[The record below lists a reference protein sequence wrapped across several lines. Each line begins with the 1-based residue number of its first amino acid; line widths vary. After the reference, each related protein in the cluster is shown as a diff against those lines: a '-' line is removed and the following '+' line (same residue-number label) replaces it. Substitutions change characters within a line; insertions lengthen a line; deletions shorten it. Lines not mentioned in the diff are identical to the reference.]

1 MAINKTLK
9 FSWGHIIA
17 FIALIFVSY
26 ITFMGITY
34 LTEGNFWYA
43 GAGVVVVDLI
53 LTIFFII
60 PQMLK
65 GADEKFSKKIVFE
78 RILFFATPFFFIAVM
93 IPFAHFWTVFGNR
106 AEVETSF
113 AESIV
118 GVKGMFTS
126 YENYADNR
134 INAFEK
140 RLADSVVSAKAPTKD
155 KKSKGKKSKTTTP
168 KKANTNTRGG
178 RGSGSGGGSGSGSS
192 IDQNPLAANT
202 RGSGNINPKPIA
214 KNSLSAATPQAAKK
228 PSSKTSKGQKPA
240 FSKVRQ
246 KNAVEA
252 LKLQLFDQNY
262 HNLKNSA
269 ETWID
274 NATKAT
280 VWNVFMIGNIDKI
293 EEAMDNWNLALNSF
307 SSKIMKDEDKSTVAF
322 SDNDESVIATKES
335 LRALR
340 AGYTEMGMPTPL
352 AIGTALLLYFMLL
365 FPYLI
370 QNRNTKNLY
379 RLIGSEGS
387 GKKSKREK
395 SRKNKHHETEPQDE
409 LDAFVVEES
418 SSIGDGDYDS
428 FSM

>member
-140 RLADSVVSAKAPTKD
+140 RLADSVVSAKTPAKG
-155 KKSKGKKSKTTTP
+155 KKSKGKKSKTATP
-168 KKANTNTRGG
+168 KKETGNTRGKNNNQQG
-178 RGSGSGGGSGSGSS
+178 
-192 IDQNPLAANT
+192 L
-202 RGSGNINPKPIA
+202 
-214 KNSLSAATPQAAKK
+214 NSLSAATPQAAKK

-379 RLIGSEGS
+379 RLIGSESS

>member
-140 RLADSVVSAKAPTKD
+140 RLADSVVSAKAPAKD

-168 KKANTNTRGG
+168 KKDSKAGNK
-178 RGSGSGGGSGSGSS
+178 
-192 IDQNPLAANT
+192 A
-202 RGSGNINPKPIA
+202 GNIDKRSSKQIA
-214 KNSLSAATPQAAKK
+214 MNSLSAATPQAAKK
-228 PSSKTSKGQKPA
+228 PSSKTSKGQEPA